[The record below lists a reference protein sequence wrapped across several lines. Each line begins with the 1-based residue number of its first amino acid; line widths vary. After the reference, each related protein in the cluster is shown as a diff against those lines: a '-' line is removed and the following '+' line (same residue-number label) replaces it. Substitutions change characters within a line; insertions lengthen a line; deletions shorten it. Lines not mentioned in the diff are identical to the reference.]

1 MKDSIYLLLTACAS
15 ALLAWAFF
23 YFLGELS
30 LHVFAVSALLVTIG
44 ENLRLRRK
52 VRILESKQATDQP
65 AESAN
70 GTKPDC
76 EGV

>member
-52 VRILESKQATDQP
+52 VRILEAKQANP
-65 AESAN
+65 AAADTSGA
-70 GTKPDC
+70 KSDC
-76 EGV
+76 EAL